1 MKKEW
6 VEVFFYVVSLM
17 GPVGIHCRALVVG
30 PVVVGG
36 SGGGPSPAHG
46 PGCIFVVA
54 LVVIEAHAALRAL
67 QCTLRAPGGE
77 VE

>member
-6 VEVFFYVVSLM
+6 VEVFFYVVSLI
-17 GPVGIHCRALVVG
+17 GPVGIHYRALMVG
-30 PVVVGG
+30 PVVIDGND
-36 SGGGPSPAHG
+36 GGPSPVHG
-46 PGCIFVVA
+46 PGCIFIVA
-54 LVVIEAHAALRAL
+54 LVVIQAHAALQTL